1 MKIAIFGCSYADPYS
16 NGGIPNFNNNGRP
29 WMKIL
34 TEDFNQNIT
43 TYGLSGS
50 SVYYSYLKFK
60 ENYKKY
66 DKIVFLGTYPDR
78 KYCPN
83 LLSKPHIGFYNTHNK
98 YAKLGFYEP
107 IKTYYT
113 YFHNLKEAG
122 DMKELMIEDIKK
134 IGGNTTLYI
143 DTPLTLDRLTFMEE
157 MTRINKYINKE
168 NLLDHR
174 WCHMSNENNFIFA
187 SQINDWINGKPFTFD
202 INAFKK
208 PTVEELMSY
217 YEST

>member
-1 MKIAIFGCSYADPYS
+1 MKIAIFGCSYACPSS
-16 NGGIPNFNNNGRP
+16 NSGMPKFNSNGRP

-34 TEDFNQNIT
+34 IEDFNQNIT

-50 SVYYSYLKFK
+50 SVYYSYLNFK

-83 LLSKPHIGFYNTHNK
+83 FDKPHIVFNNTDKRFAN
-98 YAKLGFYEP
+98 LGYYEP
-107 IKTYYT
+107 VKTYFT
-113 YFHNLKEAG
+113 YFHNSKEAD

-143 DTPLTLDRLTFMEE
+143 DTPLTLGRVTSMEE
-157 MTRINKYINKE
+157 MQRINKE
-168 NLLDHR
+168 NLPDYR

-187 SQINDWINGKPFTFD
+187 SQINDWINGKPFMFD

-208 PTVEELMSY
+208 PSVEELMSY

>member
-1 MKIAIFGCSYADPYS
+1 MKMKIAIFGCSFACPSS
-16 NGGIPNFNNNGRP
+16 NTGMPNFNSNGRS

-50 SVYYSYLKFK
+50 SVYYSYIKFK

-83 LLSKPHIGFYNTHNK
+83 FFYKPHIGFYNTDK
-98 YAKLGFYEP
+98 RFAKLEYYELV
-107 IKTYYT
+107 KTYYT
-113 YFHNLKEAG
+113 YFHNSKEAD
-122 DMKELMIEDIKK
+122 DMRELMIEDIKK

-143 DTPLTLDRLTFMEE
+143 DSTLTLDRVTAMEE
-157 MTRINKYINKE
+157 IRRINKQNSP
-168 NLLDHR
+168 DHR

-187 SQINDWINGKPFTFD
+187 SQINDWINGKPFTFA

-208 PTVEELMSY
+208 PTVKELMSY
-217 YEST
+217 YEYT

>member
-1 MKIAIFGCSYADPYS
+1 MKISIFGCSYADVNS

-83 LLSKPHIGFYNTHNK
+83 LLSKPHIGFFNTHK
-98 YAKLGFYEP
+98 KFAKLGFYEP

-113 YFHNLKEAG
+113 YFHNPKEAG

-134 IGGNTTLYI
+134 IGGSTTLYI
-143 DTPLTLDRLTFMEE
+143 DIPLTLDRLTIMEE
-157 MTRINKYINKE
+157 MPRIYKYIGKE

-187 SQINDWINGKPFTFD
+187 SQINDWINSKPFAFD

-208 PTVEELMSY
+208 PSVEELMSY

>member
-1 MKIAIFGCSYADPYS
+1 MKIGIFGCSYACPSS
-16 NGGIPNFNNNGRP
+16 NSGMPNFNSNGRS

-50 SVYYSYLKFK
+50 SVYYSYLNFK

-83 LLSKPHIGFYNTHNK
+83 LNMQHITFSHTLKEFKVSDHDE
-98 YAKLGFYEP
+98 L
-107 IKTYYT
+107 IQTYYK
-113 YFHNLKEAG
+113 YFHNIKEAD
-122 DMKELMIEDIKK
+122 DMRELMITDVKK

-143 DTPLTLDRLTFMEE
+143 DTPTTLGEVSMMEE
-157 MTRINKYINKE
+157 LKRINKEKSP
-168 NLLDHR
+168 DHR
-174 WCHMSNENNFIFA
+174 WCHISNENNYIFA
-187 SQINDWINGKPFTFD
+187 SQINDWLKGNPFVFD
-202 INAFKK
+202 FSSFKK
-208 PTVEELMSY
+208 PTVEELKSY
-217 YEST
+217 YELT